1 MKYIPEP
8 PSWIDALVDRLAP
21 DRFAE
26 EIREICMKCIPG
38 YRPAWRSRSTLAVCP
53 ERSGISGK
61 SFFWKRSVSPTNDF
75 TMIRSYFQMAKRSL
89 ATHKGTT
96 AINVIGLITGIA
108 SALVIFTVIRYE
120 LSFDAFHSDRDRIYR
135 LVRVTGTDLGKAE
148 RRDCR
153 TGVSYPVPTALKT
166 EIPAIGEIAS
176 VQYFGDLFV
185 EVPDA
190 SATCFAGIAK
200 KADA

>member
-1 MKYIPEP
+1 
-8 PSWIDALVDRLAP
+8 
-21 DRFAE
+21 
-26 EIREICMKCIPG
+26 
-38 YRPAWRSRSTLAVCP
+38 
-53 ERSGISGK
+53 
-61 SFFWKRSVSPTNDF
+61 
-75 TMIRSYFQMAKRSL
+75 MIRSYFQMAKRSSRR
-89 ATHKGTT
+89 TQRHYGHQCDRSDHR
-96 AINVIGLITGIA
+96 IA

-135 LVRVTGTDLGKAE
+135 LVRGRHGSRQSGASRLPH
-148 RRDCR
+148 RR
-153 TGVSYPVPTALKT
+153 VLSVPTALKT

-200 KADA
+200 KADAVMIEPSFQDLSITRTHASAGSPATRRKHWRNP